1 MSTISNNNVSN
12 KLYLCLDQG
21 GHASRAA
28 LFDSRGN
35 QMSLVLR
42 EITTQRNDNYVEHEP
57 QELLDSLRDAA
68 TEVLCELGADVSR
81 VIAVGLATQRSS
93 IVCWHRDTG
102 QPLSPVISW
111 QDRRAA
117 GWLEQFS
124 ASESRIHAITGL
136 VLSPHYG
143 VSKLRWCLEH
153 LPAVAAAQA
162 EGKLMFGPLATWL
175 ANRLCA
181 APQFFADPANA
192 SRTLLWDR
200 QKLDWSEELLQLF
213 DIPRACL
220 PSSVPSRFNWG
231 SLMCGGV
238 ELPLQVVTGDQSAA
252 LFAFG
257 EPDEGTLYANLGTG
271 AFLQRRVSHLDV
283 KAVTASKLLTSVVYQ
298 DSADVISVLE
308 ATVNG
313 AGSAVNKFA
322 AEAGLDMACVR
333 KHSAEW
339 LDADTELPLFLNAVS
354 GLGSPWWLAD
364 AQSCFKGTGN
374 DEQKMAAVLESIVFL
389 IATNIEAGNRL
400 AGECQQVL
408 VTGGLG
414 TVGPLLQ
421 RIADLTAMTVSRA
434 EVSEAT
440 VRGVAYLLADRPADW
455 PGAMLVH
462 TFKPQENALLLER
475 YRRWRILMPA
485 LEQ

>member
-1 MSTISNNNVSN
+1 V
-12 KLYLCLDQG
+12 
-21 GHASRAA
+21 
-28 LFDSRGN
+28 
-35 QMSLVLR
+35 
-42 EITTQRNDNYVEHEP
+42 
-57 QELLDSLRDAA
+57 
-68 TEVLCELGADVSR
+68 
-81 VIAVGLATQRSS
+81 
-93 IVCWHRDTG
+93 
-102 QPLSPVISW
+102 
-111 QDRRAA
+111 
-117 GWLEQFS
+117 
-124 ASESRIHAITGL
+124 ITGL

-153 LPAVAAAQA
+153 LPAVAAAQK

-181 APQFFADPANA
+181 ETEFFADPANA

-200 QKLDWSEELLQLF
+200 QQLDWSEELLQLF
-213 DIPRACL
+213 GIPRTCL
-220 PSSVPSRFNWG
+220 PASVPSRYNWG
-231 SLMCGGV
+231 GFACGGV
-238 ELPLQVVTGDQSAA
+238 TLPLQVVTGDQSAA

-271 AFLQRRVSHLDV
+271 AFLQRRVSNYDS

-298 DSADVISVLE
+298 DSADLISVLE

-322 AEAGLDMACVR
+322 AEAGMDMSYVR

-364 AQSCFKGTGN
+364 AQSYFKGAGN
-374 DEQKMAAVLESIVFL
+374 NEQKMAAVLESIAFL
-389 IATNIEAGNRL
+389 IATNIETGNRV
-400 AGECQQVL
+400 AGECKQVL
-408 VTGGLG
+408 LTGGLG
-414 TVGPLLQ
+414 AVDPLLQ
-421 RIADLTAMTVSRA
+421 RIADLTTMIVSRA

-440 VRGVAYLLADRPADW
+440 VRGLAYLIADRPADW
-455 PGAMLVH
+455 PGVIFVD

-475 YRRWRILMPA
+475 YRRWRTLMPVV
-485 LEQ
+485 EQ